1 MKLLDEVIQN
11 KLLISKNYERVFYFI
26 NPLDLELNE
35 LTIFIIY
42 NMECENVIEFIKLVK
57 PFLCYISSLL
67 KYEYEE
73 LYINDRIYIKLEFH
87 ESQGEYILDV
97 LKINDENGI
106 ERIRECIQYFNG
118 FYLTLTRKFDAYF
131 VIYDD
136 SEENDSYN
144 DHINTNKTFK
154 TEECLLCYGD
164 KPDVLFCGCGH
175 LCICKECIKYYE
187 SYKCPICKN
196 INKNI
201 RIII

>member
-1 MKLLDEVIQN
+1 
-11 KLLISKNYERVFYFI
+11 
-26 NPLDLELNE
+26 
-35 LTIFIIY
+35 
-42 NMECENVIEFIKLVK
+42 MEFENIIEFIKIGE

-67 KYEYEE
+67 KYEYGE
-73 LYINDRIYIKLEFH
+73 LYINDKIYIKLEFH

-106 ERIRECIQYFNG
+106 GGIRECIQYFNSNG
-118 FYLTLTRKFDAYF
+118 FYLTFTRKFDAYF
-131 VIYDD
+131 VIYDG

-144 DHINTNKTFK
+144 DHINNNKTFK

-175 LCICKECIKYYE
+175 LCICKECIKYYG

-196 INKNI
+196 INKTI